1 MFGGGSLVPTVHAGK
16 VRGLASTGKVR
27 NPATPELPTINEI
40 YPGYEVLIWHGL
52 FVPAGTPQPI
62 IDRLRAEI
70 AVILAQPEFKKRLA
84 DAGSG
89 EPYIIHARGVR
100 RPHQERLRE
109 IRQADPL
116 DRREGGVGLMS
127 ARVIGQ
133 FIGEAGACGRL
144 SAGRAGCSLRPRKT
158 YPNRPIRLIVGFPPG
173 GAVDIIARIYAQGLS
188 ARLGQPVV
196 VENKPGTGGNLA
208 SDTVAKAAPDGYTL
222 LHGTE
227 NVFIS
232 NPHVYG
238 ARMPFDPFKDLVPV
252 TSLVSNQIVL
262 TVNPSSPANTL
273 REFVEL
279 ARASKPPLFY
289 ASIGNGSNHHLA
301 MEMLKQH
308 VGIDLIHVPYRGG
321 GPAAIALLQRRSV
334 GDVRRRLGGADD
346 QIRQAARAR
355 FDRHRAQSGDAG
367 AADHRRVYP
376 GYEALSWH
384 GLFVPAGTPQPIID
398 RLRNELKE
406 VVAQPEFKE
415 RLANTGS
422 GEPYMVSPEEFTARI
437 KTDYEKY
444 GKLIRS
450 IGVKV
455 E

>member
-1 MFGGGSLVPTVHAGK
+1 MPSP
-16 VRGLASTGKVR
+16 
-27 NPATPELPTINEI
+27 
-40 YPGYEVLIWHGL
+40 W
-52 FVPAGTPQPI
+52 
-62 IDRLRAEI
+62 
-70 AVILAQPEFKKRLA
+70 
-84 DAGSG
+84 
-89 EPYIIHARGVR
+89 
-100 RPHQERLRE
+100 
-109 IRQADPL
+109 
-116 DRREGGVGLMS
+116 
-127 ARVIGQ
+127 RVIGTIALLLAAVVAAPAQ
-133 FIGEAGACGRL
+133 
-144 SAGRAGCSLRPRKT
+144 T

-188 ARLGQPVV
+188 TRLGQPVV

-208 SDTVAKAAPDGYTL
+208 SDSVAKAAPDGYTL
-222 LHGTE
+222 LHATE

-238 ARMPFDPFKDLVPV
+238 TRMPFDPFKDLVPV

-262 TVNPSSPANTL
+262 TVNPALPANTL

-308 VGIDLIHVPYRGG
+308 VGIDLTHVPYRGG
-321 GPAAIALLQRRSV
+321 GPAALAVLSGEVSVMFGGGSVVPTIKSGKLRGLASTGAVRNPATPELPTIAE
-334 GDVRRRLGGADD
+334 
-346 QIRQAARAR
+346 
-355 FDRHRAQSGDAG
+355 
-367 AADHRRVYP
+367 VYP
-376 GYEALSWH
+376 GYESLSWH
-384 GLFVPAGTPQPIID
+384 GVFAPAGTPQPIMD

-406 VVAQPEFKE
+406 VAAQPDFKE

-422 GEPYMVSPEEFTARI
+422 GEPYVVTPEELTARI
-437 KTDYEKY
+437 KSDYEKY
-444 GKLIRS
+444 GKLIRA